1 MFDKHTILLVDDEE
15 NILNSIYRL
24 LRREKSY
31 EILMAKSGAEGLE
44 ILEKRVSSLKSQV
57 PSFEDPTCNLQPAS
71 CNAPVSLIVS
81 DQRMPVMEGVEF
93 LSRAKG
99 ISPDTT
105 RIMLTGYADI
115 NAVTAAVNKGEIF
128 RYITKP
134 WEDETLLSVIR
145 QGIEQYEIITERK
158 ALLELTKSQNEELKD
173 LNQNLEKKVDER
185 TREVQE
191 LYKELKSNFYETI
204 RVFVNMVEHYDFHL
218 GGHIKRVSILA
229 ENFAKFLG
237 LSEKEVEEMEIA
249 ALLHD
254 IGLVGIPKIIIAK
267 EMEDLSQNELALVKQ
282 HPEFAQS
289 IISSIKNL
297 RQVGVIIKSHHERYD
312 GSGYPDGLRGEEV
325 PYSSRILAV
334 CDTYDD
340 IVHQRT
346 NKDKGGEGAALY
358 VIKNNRSVLFDP
370 EIANA
375 FLKFMSHSKQGG
387 DVAEREVSLSGLE
400 AGMITT
406 RDVVTKGEKML
417 VSKGVIMT
425 AQLIE
430 RLKSFHMIDP
440 ILNNIYVKE

>member
-1 MFDKHTILLVDDEE
+1 MIDKHTILLVDDEE

-31 EILMAKSGAEGLE
+31 EVLMAKSGAEGLE
-44 ILEKRVSSLKSQV
+44 ILENKVQGSG
-57 PSFEDPTCNLQPAS
+57 
-71 CNAPVSLIVS
+71 VSLIVS

-93 LSRAKG
+93 LGKAKEL
-99 ISPDTT
+99 SPDTT

-134 WEDETLLSVIR
+134 WEDEILLGVIK

-158 ALLELTKSQNEELKD
+158 ALLELTSKQNEELKD

-204 RVFVNMVEHYDFHL
+204 RVFVNMVEHYDSHL

-229 ENFAKFLG
+229 EHFAKFLG
-237 LSEKEVEEMEIA
+237 LNEKEVEEMEIA

-267 EMEDLSQNELALVKQ
+267 EMEDLSHHELALLKQ

-297 RQVGVIIKSHHERYD
+297 RQAGVIIKSHHERYD
-312 GSGYPDGLRGEEV
+312 GSGYPDGLKGEEI
-325 PYSSRILAV
+325 PYCSRILAL

-340 IVHQRT
+340 IVHQRA
-346 NKDKGGEGAALY
+346 NPDKGGEGAALY
-358 VIKNNRSVLFDP
+358 VIKNNRGSVTRDSRAIMFDP

-387 DVAEREVSLSGLE
+387 DVAEREISLSGLE
-400 AGMITT
+400 AGMVTT
-406 RDVVTKGEKML
+406 RDIVTESEKML
-417 VSKGVIMT
+417 VSKGVIIT